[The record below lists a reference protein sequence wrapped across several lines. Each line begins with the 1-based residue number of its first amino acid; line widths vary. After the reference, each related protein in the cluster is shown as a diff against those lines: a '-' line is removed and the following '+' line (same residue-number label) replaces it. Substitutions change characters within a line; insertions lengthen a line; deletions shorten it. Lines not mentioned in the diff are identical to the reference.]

1 MTLGNGFDTPL
12 LLSDELSEFLGAK
25 MLCRTD
31 VTRLMWTY
39 IKENKL
45 QSEKNGRTIICD
57 EKLQK
62 LFRRKTIDM
71 FRMTKDL
78 SKVIHLKKNAF

>member
-57 EKLQK
+57 ETS
-62 LFRRKTIDM
+62 KTFPSENNRYVSYD
-71 FRMTKDL
+71 
-78 SKVIHLKKNAF
+78 